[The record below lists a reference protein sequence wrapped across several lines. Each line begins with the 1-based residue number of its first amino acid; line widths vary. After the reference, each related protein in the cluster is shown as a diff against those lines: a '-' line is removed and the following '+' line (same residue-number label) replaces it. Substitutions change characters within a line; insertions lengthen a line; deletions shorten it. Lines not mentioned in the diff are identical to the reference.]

1 MDRGSR
7 AEMSVVKVLS
17 AVVVLLLS
25 SLACEQA
32 VVTVT
37 PTTLAEA
44 VTTPDNTL
52 PPTPT
57 PSPVPT
63 AADVATI
70 LRPVVNLRA
79 EAGGAVVESVTA
91 GTVVT
96 VIECGPEWCQV
107 EYMEQ
112 IFYVYRGCLD
122 GYADG
127 RGCEAK

>member
-1 MDRGSR
+1 MIR
-7 AEMSVVKVLS
+7 
-17 AVVVLLLS
+17 VLLALAILS
-25 SLACEQA
+25 LASLACGGQFVA
-32 VVTVT
+32 TITPSPQPPQVVTQVT
-37 PTTLAEA
+37 PVSTSTQ
-44 VTTPDNTL
+44 PPTL
-52 PPTPT
+52 P

-70 LRPVVNLRA
+70 LRPVVNLRV

-96 VIECGPEWCQV
+96 VIDCGPEWCQV

-112 IFYVYRGCLD
+112 IFYIWRGCLD

>member
-1 MDRGSR
+1 VKFMILAILAAILASGCV
-7 AEMSVVKVLS
+7 MS
-17 AVVVLLLS
+17 AM
-25 SLACEQA
+25 QI
-32 VVTVT
+32 
-37 PTTLAEA
+37 
-44 VTTPDNTL
+44 
-52 PPTPT
+52 PTPT
-57 PSPVPT
+57 VPPLPSPTSTATPTLPPSPVPT

-70 LRPVVNLRA
+70 LRPVVNLRV

-96 VIECGPEWCQV
+96 VIDCGPEWCQV

-112 IFYVYRGCLD
+112 IFYIWRGCLD